1 MARLVGRDF
10 YATFKG
16 ISMVAI
22 PFRTFDDGLE
32 EEMAEGSGG
41 SDAIRNYVKTLDKIE
56 PSFEWVYD
64 NGTAGTALAAVLEPG
79 QEGTLLWG
87 PRGSAAGLPKW
98 GVTCRVVK
106 ATPDITYDDVQ
117 IDKVKFVVTSGSYVF
132 DGRTAVWP

>member
-1 MARLVGRDF
+1 MARLTGKNW
-10 YATFKG
+10 YGSFKG

-32 EEMAEGSGG
+32 EEMADASGG
-41 SDAIRNYVKTLDKIE
+41 SDTIRTYVHTMDKVE

-64 NGTAGTALAAVLEPG
+64 SSAAGTALVAVLEPG

-87 PRGSAAGLPKW
+87 PRGTAAGSPKW
-98 GVTCRVVK
+98 GITGRVVK
-106 ATPDITYDDVQ
+106 ATPDIKYDDVQ
-117 IDKVKFVVTSGSYVF
+117 VDKVKFMPVDGAYLF